1 MTSRRER
8 PPSGRHNMSGRYSAL
23 PSPLSNNDSVA
34 GSYRERPKSA
44 FPPSHQQQSQAQK
57 PYYMSSPRKEQNT
70 RPSTAGG
77 NNQHSNNNNNNG
89 YSNSGV
95 DMRASMPNLP
105 VRRPQTANPASVT
118 SNNSQPR
125 NNNNNHNN
133 NAVPSSSSNP
143 NKEKPQVTE
152 RSNAESEV
160 STNEVLRRMREKSDL
175 ARRKQASEEI
185 DALGDYNAF
194 SRPRPSNIAPLRSAF
209 LDPETNNFPRS
220 RTRSELMK
228 RIRYASMPHPSYD
241 LDNDGYVSRDDYKLA
256 KRFDFDGNGLLDPEE
271 REIGKRVL
279 TDEFF
284 KRHAQDLH
292 NFGQEFVNRPH
303 KENVQKVCTSAHF
316 EHTFGK
322 LMSME
327 RTLKAES
334 SKPLLDCIRNDDDPD
349 FQKHKYYV
357 DKFDT
362 TAWNDFTRLPRS
374 SWMTLRPQS
383 SSGRDTLQQRPVS
396 PSANAPFAN
405 AFNTTGFGPTLMVTM
420 SGGEHCGSRKRLL
433 FTRQQQLRAESDV
446 RLRSAL
452 SPPMNNRRVN
462 LITDIAKENS

>member
-44 FPPSHQQQSQAQK
+44 FPPSHQQQAQAQK

-77 NNQHSNNNNNNG
+77 NNQHNNNNNNSNG
-89 YSNSGV
+89 YSNTGV

-105 VRRPQTANPASVT
+105 MRRPQTANPASVT

-125 NNNNNHNN
+125 NSNNHNNNHNN
-133 NAVPSSSSNP
+133 NAASSSSSSNQI
-143 NKEKPQVTE
+143 KEKPQVTE
-152 RSNAESEV
+152 RSNAETEV

-175 ARRKQASEEI
+175 ARRQQASEEI

-220 RTRSELMK
+220 RTRTELMK

-303 KENVQKVCTSAHF
+303 KEVRFVCICIC
-316 EHTFGK
+316 
-322 LMSME
+322 
-327 RTLKAES
+327 
-334 SKPLLDCIRNDDDPD
+334 LLYC
-349 FQKHKYYV
+349 
-357 DKFDT
+357 
-362 TAWNDFTRLPRS
+362 
-374 SWMTLRPQS
+374 
-383 SSGRDTLQQRPVS
+383 
-396 PSANAPFAN
+396 
-405 AFNTTGFGPTLMVTM
+405 
-420 SGGEHCGSRKRLL
+420 
-433 FTRQQQLRAESDV
+433 
-446 RLRSAL
+446 
-452 SPPMNNRRVN
+452 
-462 LITDIAKENS
+462 